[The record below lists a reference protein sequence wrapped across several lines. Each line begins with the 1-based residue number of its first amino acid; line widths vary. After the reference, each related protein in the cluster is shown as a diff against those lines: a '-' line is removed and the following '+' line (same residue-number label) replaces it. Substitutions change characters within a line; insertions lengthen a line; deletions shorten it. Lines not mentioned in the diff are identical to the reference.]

1 MAIKQEPE
9 EPLDIQLTS
18 LIDCVFLLLIFFLVS
33 SQMKKI
39 EKELPIELPKAN
51 ATHEVKAAPDLVT
64 VSVLAPRTADLSEP
78 VFYVNG
84 VPVGSEGLRASLRK
98 AAEEKPGR
106 RIRINGDINAPF
118 RLIVQVLD
126 TCQGEGLTVVG
137 INTALGLDTLRNQQ
151 K

>member
-1 MAIKQEPE
+1 MAIRHEAE

-39 EKELPIELPKAN
+39 EKELPITLPTAN

-78 VFYVNG
+78 VFYING
-84 VPVGSEGLRASLRK
+84 VAVGSDSLRTSLRK
-98 AAEEKPGR
+98 AAEENPNRK
-106 RIRINGDINAPF
+106 IRINGDINAPF

-137 INTALGLDTLRNQQ
+137 INTALGLDSLRKQ